1 MGKTDKGASALTLE
15 NTGKIKIS
23 GTKAKAAVLSE
34 MFSIDAK
41 DQTAT
46 FPMPGMK
53 AGFGTSTPQY
63 PVQVNGF
70 TPIGQTMASIAFGM
84 AETSMGYLGSNDK
97 YVYMCTN
104 TGKEVLALDHNT
116 GFVGIGIAEPKST
129 LHLASPE
136 APTMS
141 FGSSAAPATHAY
153 IKADPAGTALNMV
166 LGVTNPTNAG
176 GKLTFDFQ
184 NEVKFGG
191 TGPTLFTRGD
201 TIFKSG
207 NVGIGGTAFDKKF
220 KLHVKGDMKVD
231 GKVWV
236 AAKRPS
242 STPATPATPAA
253 TPATPAATPA
263 TPAAAGGEKEED
275 FMLKEL
281 DFTDLLEED
290 EGRTQNL
297 GEHGIDLHETLHGLS
312 RVLRKQHRQM
322 DAHDQRIGELSQQMS
337 ALLAQR

>member
-1 MGKTDKGASALTLE
+1 MVGVGTTTPVAL
-15 NTGKIKIS
+15 
-23 GTKAKAAVLSE
+23 
-34 MFSIDAK
+34 
-41 DQTAT
+41 
-46 FPMPGMK
+46 P
-53 AGFGTSTPQY
+53 
-63 PVQVNGF
+63 
-70 TPIGQTMASIAFGM
+70 
-84 AETSMGYLGSNDK
+84 
-97 YVYMCTN
+97 
-104 TGKEVLALDHNT
+104 
-116 GFVGIGIAEPKST
+116 
-129 LHLASPE
+129 
-136 APTMS
+136 
-141 FGSSAAPATHAY
+141 GSSAAIH
-153 IKADPAGTALNMV
+153 I
-166 LGVTNPTNAG
+166 
-176 GKLTFDFQ
+176 Q
-184 NEVKFGG
+184 
-191 TGPTLFTRGD
+191 GD
-201 TIFKSG
+201 APVMRVE
-207 NVGIGGTAFDKKF
+207 NTAFDKKF